1 MSRKLKRFMK
11 MVSVPTAACLL
22 MLGLTGCGTDKN
34 SEEVTEVVK
43 EADDIT
49 ENVQEDITETVQED
63 VKENVQKEVADNV
76 QDDVTENVREDAKEN
91 AQEEAKAGG
100 SSETMSAA
108 SNTENLSERNDI
120 PEDGKTHISDEAD
133 GAYARVIFS
142 GNPDEIVK
150 FDKHTY
156 YEGDDFFIFFQKDT
170 EVPGDTAVFVD
181 QIMAE
186 LEEVEHMKYSDGE
199 DDGDSYW
206 RDYHFDGQFV
216 GINEDCDK
224 INIFVLNDPE
234 NGNIECATV
243 NECILY
249 DDDFTESGISGS
261 EGTVYH
267 ELAHVLR
274 LRQSPYLGDVMEEGV
289 ALYSEY
295 ELMMKHDYRDFSM
308 VQYVDDLGE
317 EKLRDAG
324 IYENPERAYWYIS
337 DDDDNI
343 EQLDYQYGFRFVCF
357 LYDEY
362 GDDVIK
368 NIGEVASKT
377 KYDDYET
384 DPSILIEIIKKGTSE
399 DVYERFGEWLPEHW
413 PEKSAECNKF
423 LGLDSADYMR

>member
-1 MSRKLKRFMK
+1 MIRQIRTTFRRVL
-11 MVSVPTAACLL
+11 VPAIAGIL
-22 MLGLTGCGTDKN
+22 MLGLTGCSDQQNENATEMVKEADNVTEDVEEEVKSETSQEVTEAAGSTEAATESKKTEAASEEETDK
-34 SEEVTEVVK
+34 SGAADEEVTES
-43 EADDIT
+43 ISMT
-49 ENVQEDITETVQED
+49 
-63 VKENVQKEVADNV
+63 
-76 QDDVTENVREDAKEN
+76 
-91 AQEEAKAGG
+91 
-100 SSETMSAA
+100 SS
-108 SNTENLSERNDI
+108 
-120 PEDGKTHISDEAD
+120 DGKTHITDEAG
-133 GAYARVIFS
+133 GAYSQVVFS
-142 GNPDEIVK
+142 GDPDELVK

-156 YEGDDFFIFFQKDT
+156 FEGDDFYIFFQKDT
-170 EVPGDTAVFVD
+170 EIPGDAALFVD

-206 RDYHFDGQFV
+206 RDYYFDGQFQ

-249 DDDFTESGISGS
+249 DDDFTNTGDSGS

-295 ELMMKHDYRDFSM
+295 ELMKKHGYKDYSM
-308 VQYVDDLGE
+308 IIYVDDYANDKLL
-317 EKLRDAG
+317 EKG
-324 IYENPERAYWYIS
+324 ILEKPERAYWDIS
-337 DDDDNI
+337 YDDDNI

-357 LYDEY
+357 LYEEY

-368 NIGEVASKT
+368 NIGRQQDKV
-377 KYDDYET
+377 
-384 DPSILIEIIKKGTSE
+384 
-399 DVYERFGEWLPEHW
+399 
-413 PEKSAECNKF
+413 
-423 LGLDSADYMR
+423 

>member
-49 ENVQEDITETVQED
+49 ENVQEDITETVQKD

-76 QDDVTENVREDAKEN
+76 QDDVTENVREYAKEN
-91 AQEEAKAGG
+91 THEDVTVKET
-100 SSETMSAA
+100 SETKSAA
-108 SNTENLSERNDI
+108 PDTENVSENDSI

-133 GAYARVIFS
+133 EAYARVIFS
-142 GNPDEIVK
+142 GDPDEIVK

-186 LEEVEHMKYSDGE
+186 LEEVEHIKYSDGE

-234 NGNIECATV
+234 QI
-243 NECILY
+243 
-249 DDDFTESGISGS
+249 
-261 EGTVYH
+261 
-267 ELAHVLR
+267 
-274 LRQSPYLGDVMEEGV
+274 
-289 ALYSEY
+289 
-295 ELMMKHDYRDFSM
+295 
-308 VQYVDDLGE
+308 
-317 EKLRDAG
+317 
-324 IYENPERAYWYIS
+324 
-337 DDDDNI
+337 
-343 EQLDYQYGFRFVCF
+343 
-357 LYDEY
+357 
-362 GDDVIK
+362 
-368 NIGEVASKT
+368 
-377 KYDDYET
+377 
-384 DPSILIEIIKKGTSE
+384 PSILAAIKGGS
-399 DVYERFGEWLPEHW
+399 V
-413 PEKSAECNKF
+413 
-423 LGLDSADYMR
+423 LG

>member
-1 MSRKLKRFMK
+1 MIRRIRTTFRRV
-11 MVSVPTAACLL
+11 MVPVIAG
-22 MLGLTGCGTDKN
+22 MMILGLTGCSDQQN
-34 SEEVTEVVK
+34 ENATETVK
-43 EADDIT
+43 EAD
-49 ENVQEDITETVQED
+49 N
-63 VKENVQKEVADNV
+63 
-76 QDDVTENVREDAKEN
+76 VTENVEEEVKSETSQEVTEAAGTEESTESKKTEAGSEEKAEKSGAGSEKETDKSGE
-91 AQEEAKAGG
+91 ADEEATESISMT
-100 SSETMSAA
+100 SS
-108 SNTENLSERNDI
+108 
-120 PEDGKTHISDEAD
+120 DGKTHITDEAG
-133 GAYARVIFS
+133 GAYSQVVFS
-142 GNPDEIVK
+142 GDPDELVK

-156 YEGDDFFIFFQKDT
+156 FEGDDFYIFFQKDT
-170 EVPGDTAVFVD
+170 EIPGDTALFVD

-206 RDYHFDGQFV
+206 RDYYFDGQFQ

-249 DDDFTESGISGS
+249 DDDFTNTGDSGS

-295 ELMMKHDYRDFSM
+295 ELMKKHGYKDYSM
-308 VQYVDDLGE
+308 IIYVDDYANDKLL
-317 EKLRDAG
+317 EKG
-324 IYENPERAYWYIS
+324 ILEKPERAYWDIS
-337 DDDDNI
+337 YDDDNI

-357 LYDEY
+357 LYEEY

-399 DVYERFGEWLPEHW
+399 DVFERFGQWLPENW
-413 PEKSAECNKF
+413 AEKSAECRKY
-423 LGLDSADYMR
+423 LGVDGGDWVQ

>member
-1 MSRKLKRFMK
+1 MIRRIRTTFRRV
-11 MVSVPTAACLL
+11 MVPVIAG
-22 MLGLTGCGTDKN
+22 MMILGLTGCSDQQN
-34 SEEVTEVVK
+34 ENATETVK
-43 EADDIT
+43 EAD
-49 ENVQEDITETVQED
+49 N
-63 VKENVQKEVADNV
+63 
-76 QDDVTENVREDAKEN
+76 VTENVEEEVKSETSQEVTEAATESRKTEAASEEETDKSGA
-91 AQEEAKAGG
+91 ADEEATESISMT
-100 SSETMSAA
+100 SS
-108 SNTENLSERNDI
+108 
-120 PEDGKTHISDEAD
+120 DGKTHITDEAG
-133 GAYARVIFS
+133 GAYSQVVFS
-142 GNPDEIVK
+142 GDPDELVK

-156 YEGDDFFIFFQKDT
+156 FEGDDFYIFFQKDT
-170 EVPGDTAVFVD
+170 EIPGDTALFVD

-206 RDYHFDGQFV
+206 RDYYFDGQFQ

-249 DDDFTESGISGS
+249 DDDFTNTGDSGS

-295 ELMMKHDYRDFSM
+295 ELMKKHGYKDYSM
-308 VQYVDDLGE
+308 IIYVDDYANDKLL
-317 EKLRDAG
+317 EKG
-324 IYENPERAYWYIS
+324 ILEKPERAYWDIS
-337 DDDDNI
+337 YDDDNI

-357 LYDEY
+357 LYEEY

-399 DVYERFGEWLPEHW
+399 DVFEKFGQWLPENW
-413 PEKSAECNKF
+413 AEKSAECRKY
-423 LGLDSADYMR
+423 LGVDGGDWVQ